1 MLFSFEK
8 TFGEG
13 VDPWYDKAERWVKKK
28 FKNPYVRHLALG
40 LLEWLKKKWIYAKIE
55 NTMQSVD
62 AQAEQLVKEWDQNER
77 SNHRHIVERGVFGD
91 EGWSLEI
98 SNPVVERRSEATS
111 TGMVTGSNAQRLR
124 KDERDQTQIRQ
135 ESSELPK
142 QSPRILPT
150 NEGSRSII
158 PDPWIDNESGTDT
171 GDVEKGFSN

>member
-13 VDPWYDKAERWVKKK
+13 VDPWYNKAERWVKKK
-28 FKNPYVRHLALG
+28 FKNPFVRHLALG
-40 LLEWLKKKWIYAKIE
+40 LIEWLKKKWIYAKIE
-55 NTMQSVD
+55 NTMRSVD
-62 AQAEQLVKEWDQNER
+62 AQAEQLVKEWDQNDR
-77 SNHRHIVERGVFGD
+77 SNHRHIVETGVFGD

-142 QSPRILPT
+142 QSPRILQG

-158 PDPWIDNESGTDT
+158 PDPWLDYESGTDT

>member
-55 NTMQSVD
+55 NTMRSVD
-62 AQAEQLVKEWDQNER
+62 AQAEQLVKEWDQNDR
-77 SNHRHIVERGVFGD
+77 SNHRHIVETGVFGD

-142 QSPRILPT
+142 QSPRILQG

-158 PDPWIDNESGTDT
+158 PDPWLDYESGTDT

>member
-1 MLFSFEK
+1 M
-8 TFGEG
+8 
-13 VDPWYDKAERWVKKK
+13 R
-28 FKNPYVRHLALG
+28 
-40 LLEWLKKKWIYAKIE
+40 
-55 NTMQSVD
+55 SVD

-77 SNHRHIVERGVFGD
+77 SNHRHIVETGVFGD

-142 QSPRILPT
+142 QSPRILQG

-158 PDPWIDNESGTDT
+158 PDPWLDYESGTDT

>member
-55 NTMQSVD
+55 NTMRSVD
-62 AQAEQLVKEWDQNER
+62 AQAEQLVKEWDQNDR
-77 SNHRHIVERGVFGD
+77 SNHRHIVETGVFGD

-98 SNPVVERRSEATS
+98 TNPIVERRSESTS
-111 TGMVTGSNAQRLR
+111 TGMVTPSLSL
-124 KDERDQTQIRQ
+124 IH
-135 ESSELPK
+135 
-142 QSPRILPT
+142 I
-150 NEGSRSII
+150 
-158 PDPWIDNESGTDT
+158 
-171 GDVEKGFSN
+171 

>member
-55 NTMQSVD
+55 NTMRSVD

-98 SNPVVERRSEATS
+98 SNPVVERRSEATI

-142 QSPRILPT
+142 QSPRILQG

-158 PDPWIDNESGTDT
+158 PDPWLDYESGTDT

>member
-55 NTMQSVD
+55 NTMRSVD
-62 AQAEQLVKEWDQNER
+62 AQAEQLVKEWDQNDR
-77 SNHRHIVERGVFGD
+77 SNHRHIVETGVFGN

-124 KDERDQTQIRQ
+124 KNKRDQTQIRQ

-142 QSPRILPT
+142 QSPRILQG

-158 PDPWIDNESGTDT
+158 PDPWLDYESGTDT

>member
-1 MLFSFEK
+1 VLFSFEK

-55 NTMQSVD
+55 NTMRSVD

-142 QSPRILPT
+142 QSPRILQG